1 MRRSP
6 ATIALLLI
14 VAGALCAALLALGI
28 WQIERRTRKLALIAR
43 VEQRVHAPAI
53 AAPGP
58 QRWPHVTDESDG
70 YRHIT
75 VTGRYRDD
83 RATLVQAVTERGPGF
98 WVMTPLVT
106 DRGFTVLVNRGFVPR
121 RDAVLPGGTA
131 TVTGL
136 LRLTE
141 PKGAF
146 LRYNDPATNHWYSR
160 DVSAISTARGLGPV
174 APYFIDA
181 DAGPANTAP
190 VGGLTVVRFTNNHLV
205 YALTWFALAAM
216 VAGAAALLLLR
227 PSRRSV

>member
-1 MRRSP
+1 MTRSP
-6 ATIALLLI
+6 ATIALWLI
-14 VAGALCAALLALGI
+14 VAGALCAGLIALGI
-28 WQIERRTRKLALIAR
+28 WQIERRTWKLALIAR
-43 VEQRVHAPAI
+43 VEQRIHAPAVP
-53 AAPGP
+53 APGP
-58 QRWPHVTDESDG
+58 PRWPQITDESDG

-121 RDAVLPGGTA
+121 RDAVSPGGTA
-131 TVTGL
+131 PVTGL

-146 LRYNDPATNHWYSR
+146 LRYNDPATNRWYSR
-160 DVSAISTARGLGPV
+160 DVSAIAAARGLGVV

-181 DAGPANTAP
+181 DAGPAATAP

-216 VAGAAALLLLR
+216 VAGAATLLLR
-227 PSRRSV
+227 PARRGI

>member
-6 ATIALLLI
+6 ATIAFLLI
-14 VAGALCAALLALGI
+14 VAGVLCAGLVALGV
-28 WQIERRTRKLALIAR
+28 WQIERRTWKLALIAR
-43 VEQRVHAPAI
+43 VAQRIHAPASP
-53 AAPGP
+53 APGP
-58 QRWPHVTDESDG
+58 DHWAHITDDSDG
-70 YRHIT
+70 YRH
-75 VTGRYRDD
+75 VRVSGRYRDD
-83 RATLVQAVTERGPGF
+83 RPTFVQAVTERGPGF

-106 DRGFTVLVNRGFVPR
+106 DRGFTVLVNRGFVPT
-121 RDAVLPGGTA
+121 RDAVPPGGTA

-146 LRYNDPATNHWYSR
+146 LRYNDPGTNRWYSR

-181 DAGPANTAP
+181 DAGPATTAP

-205 YALTWFALAAM
+205 YALTWFALAVM
-216 VAGAAALLLLR
+216 VAGAAAMLLR
-227 PSRRSV
+227 PARRPA